1 MDMKAQALTRRL
13 SQLHASPIHDVLRE
27 IGCKNFVLPNNI
39 KPLKPTQKL
48 AGQVFTIEGEITN
61 SHTSHE
67 TLIEWTSLL
76 SNIPKDY
83 VAVCQPNTS
92 EVALMGELSAET
104 LQKRGVIGYLVD
116 GGCRDVSI
124 IEELDFTVFC
134 SFNTPKDVVGRW
146 VPRKLGAPITI
157 GDCTIRKDDYLLADL
172 DGTVVIPYEHV
183 EDTITQAELVMST
196 ENAVRKA
203 IMAGM
208 DPKEAY
214 LKFGK
219 F

>member
-1 MDMKAQALTRRL
+1 METQTLTRRL
-13 SQLHASPIHDVLRE
+13 SQLHASAVHDVLRQ
-27 IGCKNFVLPNNI
+27 IGCKDFVLPTTI
-39 KPLKPTQKL
+39 KPLESRQKL
-48 AGQVFTIEGEITN
+48 AGKIYTIEGEITT
-61 SHTSHE
+61 SHTPHE

-76 SNIPKDY
+76 SKIPKNY

-104 LQKRGVIGYLVD
+104 LQKRGIIGYLVD

-124 IEELDFTVFC
+124 IKGLNFNVFC

-146 VPRKLGAPITI
+146 IPTKLGAPIII

-172 DGTVVIPYEHV
+172 DGAVVIPHEHA
-183 EDTITQAELVMST
+183 EETITQAELVMTT

-203 IMAGM
+203 IMDGI